1 MNVTA
6 ADAIAIIILL
16 TILIAV
22 GVYLLHWLYR
32 HSSKDQAFVRTGAGG
47 EKVVMGG
54 GALVIPIIHDIT
66 LVNMNA
72 IQIEI
77 KRAGETSLIT
87 KNKMRIDAMAEFSV
101 RVIPTKENVSLAART
116 FGGQTGSPERV
127 KEVVQSR
134 FVDAMA
140 STAAIMTMDDIH
152 QNRKGYIQSVAEQ
165 VTASLASNGLELENA
180 SLVSLNQS
188 DISVFNPANAFDA
201 EGLTQLT
208 HEIEE
213 RRKLRNRIENESR
226 IDIKLKDYE
235 TEQRAIEIDRN
246 LEFARIDQQRDIE
259 SRRAAQLAS
268 IEDEKSSSAISISQ
282 AKIKAEQEAELVR
295 IAKEKLVSAERIN
308 SETEIRLLS
317 IDRNKDNEERS
328 IIASKLIETSRI
340 KSKHDI
346 DAERIEKEREIREYE
361 IKSREAISIS
371 EANAM
376 AKVDKTKLESEQI
389 VELSRIEV
397 EKTIETLAVEKDR
410 HIRVTAEKADAEK
423 EKAAILKRYDVD
435 IERLKK
441 DEEIVHYEIAKNQNI
456 KLAETTAFR
465 KIEDAN
471 IATHRE
477 VDELRIAA
485 RKFVEK
491 FEIERNKEVEIIDKE
506 RLIAVINKS
515 IEEAY
520 AKTEAAEAQRK
531 LASVEEQ
538 VNTARE
544 VEVANRVKS
553 VEKLDAES
561 KAERERI
568 RVTVAA
574 AAAKDAAE
582 QRALAEI
589 AEAKAAAV
597 RYEKE
602 AEGALAIN
610 AAENTRND
618 ASRRSAIYENLVK
631 NLPEIIRETVK
642 PMENIESIKI
652 LQVDG
657 VPGINS
663 PSERSGGAGG
673 LIEGGGNDG
682 NMTDRVVNSAMKYRT
697 QVAFVDGLMKDLGL
711 PINQLGTAGGMSF
724 RNFAEPEK
732 PVDGVPPTPR
742 KKSKDDD

>member
-1 MNVTA
+1 MNFTA

-32 HSSKDQAFVRTGAGG
+32 HSSKDQAFVRTGSGG
-47 EKVVMGG
+47 EKVVIGG

-72 IQIEI
+72 LPIEI

-87 KNKMRIDAMAEFSV
+87 RNKMRVDAVAEFSV
-101 RVIPTKENVSLAART
+101 RVMPTKENVSLAART
-116 FGGQTGSPERV
+116 FGDRTGSPDRV
-127 KEVVQSR
+127 KDVIQSR
-134 FVDAMA
+134 FVDAMSA
-140 STAAIMTMDDIH
+140 VAAQMTMDEIH
-152 QNRKGYIQSVAEQ
+152 QNRKGYMQSVSEL

-188 DISVFNPANAFDA
+188 DISVFNPDNAFDA

-208 HEIEE
+208 QEIEE

-235 TEQRAIEIDRN
+235 AEQRAIEIDRD
-246 LEFARIDQQRDIE
+246 LEFARIDQLRDIE
-259 SRRAAQLAS
+259 ARRAAQLAA
-268 IEDEKSSSAISISQ
+268 IESAKSSSAISISQ
-282 AKIKAEQEAELVR
+282 AKIKAEQEAERIR
-295 IAKEKLVSAERIN
+295 IAKDKLISSERIN
-308 SETEIRLLS
+308 SDTEIRLLT
-317 IDRNKDNEERS
+317 IDRNKDSEERT
-328 IIASKLIETSRI
+328 IASNRHIETQRI
-340 KSKHDI
+340 VSKRDV
-346 DAERIEKEREIREYE
+346 DAERIEKDREIKEFE
-361 IKSREAISIS
+361 IKSREAVSVS
-371 EANAM
+371 EVQALAL
-376 AKVDKTKLESEQI
+376 VDKTRIESGRT
-389 VELSRIEV
+389 VEASRIEV
-397 EKTIETLAVEKDR
+397 ERAIETLAVEKDR
-410 HIRVTAEKADAEK
+410 HVRVVNEVANAEK
-423 EKAAILKRYDVD
+423 EKAAIMKRYNVD
-435 IERLKK
+435 LERLKK
-441 DEEIVHYEIAKNQNI
+441 DEEIVHLEIAKNQNI
-456 KLAETTAFR
+456 KLAETSAFR
-465 KIEDAN
+465 KIEDAT
-471 IATHRE
+471 ISTRRE

-485 RKFVEK
+485 QKFVEK

-520 AKTEAAEAQRK
+520 AKTEAAEAAKK
-531 LASVEEQ
+531 LAEVEEQ
-538 VNTARE
+538 VVSARE
-544 VEVANRVKS
+544 IEAATRNKS

-568 RVTVAA
+568 RVTIAA
-574 AAAKDAAE
+574 TAAKEATE

-589 AEAKAAAV
+589 AEAKASAV
-597 RYEKE
+597 RYEKD
-602 AEGALAIN
+602 AEGAKALN
-610 AAENTRND
+610 AAENTRSD

-663 PSERSGGAGG
+663 PSERGGGG
-673 LIEGGGNDG
+673 GVVEGGSNDG

-711 PINQLGTAGGMSF
+711 PISSLGSAGGMSF

-732 PVDGVPPTPR
+732 PVDGKPPAPR